1 MFLYTNK
8 KQNITWELITGSG
21 LMSKGILHLSLDCS
35 VLNVS
40 PAGQVYRLEHQ
51 QWLVDLLRLPLEE
64 QLCTDCIAAL
74 GFICAYLRKL
84 MDA

>member
-1 MFLYTNK
+1 MLKVFMFLYTNK

-40 PAGQVYRLEHQ
+40 PAGAPAV
-51 QWLVDLLRLPLEE
+51 VG
-64 QLCTDCIAAL
+64 
-74 GFICAYLRKL
+74 GFV
-84 MDA
+84 MPPT